1 MATLAVT
8 NTFSAGT
15 TIVASE
21 MNTNFDDIEAF
32 VNTTP
37 GVVQVDIVDAKGD
50 IVAASAADT
59 VSRLAVGTDTYVL
72 TADSGEATGLKWA
85 APTTGDVTGV
95 AAGTNIDVA
104 SASGPVPSVA
114 LAIDAAVDV
123 GVDGTGVDM
132 TFHSSTAGDYM
143 LWDASEE
150 KLIIEGTN
158 GATALDVTDGNVV
171 IGDGTLVVGSDGA
184 GEDVTFHSGT
194 AGDYLLWDSSEEKLI
209 LEGTNGAT
217 VLDITDGNVV
227 IGDGTL
233 VVGSDGAGEDVTFHS
248 DTAGDA
254 FVWDSSEEKLTI
266 TGTDGQTALDV
277 PDGNVTI
284 TDALTVSGGITAPIT
299 INNETA
305 SYTLVAGDA
314 GGIVEMNDGS
324 ANNLTI
330 PPNSSVAFATGTQII
345 IVQQGAGATTIVEGS
360 GVTTRSL
367 DDNAIINGQYVSV
380 ALVKR
385 DTDEWY
391 IFGNLTS

>member
-8 NTFSAGT
+8 NSFSAGT
-15 TIVASE
+15 TIVAAD
-21 MNTNFDDIEAF
+21 MNQNFDDVEAF

-37 GVVQVDIVDAKGD
+37 GVVQKDIVDAKGD
-50 IVAASAADT
+50 IIAATAADA
-59 VSRLAVGTDTYVL
+59 VSRLAVGTNTHVLTADSTEATGLKWAVSPPMDVVTTLGDLIVGTAADTVARLAAGTDTYVL
-72 TADSGEATGLKWA
+72 TADSTTGTGLIWS
-85 APTTGDVTGV
+85 APTTGDLTGLT
-95 AAGTNIDVA
+95 AGTNIDIS
-104 SASGPVPSVA
+104 SASGPVPTIT
-114 LAIDAAVDV
+114 LAVDAA
-123 GVDGTGVDM
+123 
-132 TFHSSTAGDYM
+132 
-143 LWDASEE
+143 L
-150 KLIIEGTN
+150 
-158 GATALDVTDGNVV
+158 VT
-171 IGDGTLVVGSDGA
+171 GSDG
-184 GEDVTFHSGT
+184 
-194 AGDYLLWDSSEEKLI
+194 
-209 LEGTNGAT
+209 
-217 VLDITDGNVV
+217 
-227 IGDGTL
+227 
-233 VVGSDGAGEDVTFHS
+233 VGVDVTFHS
-248 DTAGDA
+248 DTAGDNM
-254 FVWDSSEEKLTI
+254 VWDSSEEKLTI
-266 TGTDGQTALDV
+266 TGTNGQTALDV

-314 GGIVEMNDGS
+314 GGIVEMNNGS